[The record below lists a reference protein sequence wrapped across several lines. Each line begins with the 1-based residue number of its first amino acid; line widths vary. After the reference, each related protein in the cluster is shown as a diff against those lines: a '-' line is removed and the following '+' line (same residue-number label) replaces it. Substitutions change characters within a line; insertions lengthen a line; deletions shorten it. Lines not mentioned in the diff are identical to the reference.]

1 MARGKQFYTPG
12 KNMVLDV
19 ALGFIVANIILNLVN
34 TVFTDFVSPIIDT
47 IPAEGSLQ
55 LLETAWGDA
64 TIGWGN
70 IVNVLLYVVT
80 ILAVTT
86 AFLKLIQLEFR
97 GKSLVPAA
105 IAKEPAA
112 KKTTKKTTKKK

>member
-112 KKTTKKTTKKK
+112 KKTAKKTTKK